1 MLLVLVQIFLV
12 REVCCWFVF
21 LQGKAGAVFSEVPH
35 SVLLGACSMHT
46 MAFSWPP
53 PSPVLCALLGLHD
66 FFDFLHLVLIE
77 SVLSLAFI
85 VLATS
90 FLTSWG
96 GIPKD
101 LVKELLLD
109 VGLDAFE
116 A

>member
-1 MLLVLVQIFLV
+1 MLICLGLRAFGTGPDFLV

-35 SVLLGACSMHT
+35 SVLLCACSMHT

-77 SVLSLAFI
+77 SVLFPCLHC
-85 VLATS
+85 L
-90 FLTSWG
+90 G
-96 GIPKD
+96 
-101 LVKELLLD
+101 
-109 VGLDAFE
+109 
-116 A
+116 